1 MICSIL
7 YHSMLPASLPRGGKV
22 RMCMDEHRFLPTHH
36 GFDFSSFNSRS
47 SDLSLCSP
55 IPSQLSPSLSIP
67 SVSVLQVP
75 FHLREYDSILLT
87 ELLYFLWTKLLAIS
101 GHTKVSKSQADPYK
115 NDLGDLS
122 FYPQFYPLQ
131 IPLVALPDLLG
142 GTPLLLFI

>member
-1 MICSIL
+1 MDLISVRLIQGHQISP
-7 YHSMLPASLPRGGKV
+7 YALPSHPNSAHL
-22 RMCMDEHRFLPTHH
+22 FLSH
-36 GFDFSSFNSRS
+36 
-47 SDLSLCSP
+47 LSL
-55 IPSQLSPSLSIP
+55 
-67 SVSVLQVP
+67 SVLQVP

>member
-1 MICSIL
+1 MDLISVRLIQGHQISPCALPSHPNSI
-7 YHSMLPASLPRGGKV
+7 
-22 RMCMDEHRFLPTHH
+22 
-36 GFDFSSFNSRS
+36 
-47 SDLSLCSP
+47 
-55 IPSQLSPSLSIP
+55 
-67 SVSVLQVP
+67 
-75 FHLREYDSILLT
+75 HLREYDSILLT